1 MQSNVTVPTS
11 APRGSVNSGTP
22 VSGVDPDFSRYD
34 KSVVVLDNIERQSHP
49 LSASTPAGV
58 EALGLDPVVRS
69 DNLFREAV
77 DLSRRWVDERHLP
90 TVFFSDTPFGVN
102 GSSYV
107 GSYLRTNPTQTV
119 CVTAGRLG
127 KRYVRLFDLPD
138 YAMDCGFS
146 LGAVLAVMVG
156 LMTSHAVSCET
167 ARDGSVNL
175 NVKWLNPFCT
185 SSVVVE
191 VPSSNFAHFDCS
203 FVLVAL
209 ESVNCDVR
217 VVGLLDVLTRP
228 REYGLSGV
236 AVARIQKCLSQ
247 FDLDGA
253 LGEGRESFSRLANAK
268 GDVFYSLEVGDG
280 FVSTLLRSVLLFQTR
295 GQRRDRSLS
304 VMPDGQG
311 FIVKID
317 SLSKF
322 VRVGDSQ
329 LARALAVM
337 DRRGCFVDDDWVGLT
352 ERTAKEVFDHLRCD
366 GLLTVVSE
374 Y

>member
-236 AVARIQKCLSQ
+236 AVARRSVCLSSIWTVP
-247 FDLDGA
+247 LVRG
-253 LGEGRESFSRLANAK
+253 
-268 GDVFYSLEVGDG
+268 VSLLVDSPTRRATCFIRWKWVMGLSPLCCEASCCFRRADNVGIG
-280 FVSTLLRSVLLFQTR
+280 LFRSCRT
-295 GQRRDRSLS
+295 
-304 VMPDGQG
+304 
-311 FIVKID
+311 
-317 SLSKF
+317 
-322 VRVGDSQ
+322 
-329 LARALAVM
+329 ARAL
-337 DRRGCFVDDDWVGLT
+337 
-352 ERTAKEVFDHLRCD
+352 
-366 GLLTVVSE
+366 
-374 Y
+374 